1 MQAAGGRHKRPIFAC
16 NFSKVAGSIRLHL
29 RHIPPASAAHSAYI
43 RATIRPQCAAQSRL
57 DWRKNNHLA
66 VVDIKTSTIWRQKR
80 LADVNASAK
89 KCQNKWRRDFSIA
102 RCRLFALENDITAR
116 ECIKAA
122 DKYTYKGAQEM
133 EIKVGGIHYS
143 IEAKENVMK
152 DTGSLG
158 FCDYEGARIVVDASL
173 APERMQQV
181 IIHELTHAI
190 MYEAGFDEQDE
201 DMVNRFGIVLHQVL
215 CDNFTFGTPEELE
228 AAFQEA
234 VDAEKKTQKKVNIG
248 FQP

>member
-1 MQAAGGRHKRPIFAC
+1 
-16 NFSKVAGSIRLHL
+16 
-29 RHIPPASAAHSAYI
+29 
-43 RATIRPQCAAQSRL
+43 
-57 DWRKNNHLA
+57 
-66 VVDIKTSTIWRQKR
+66 
-80 LADVNASAK
+80 
-89 KCQNKWRRDFSIA
+89 
-102 RCRLFALENDITAR
+102 
-116 ECIKAA
+116 
-122 DKYTYKGAQEM
+122 M

-190 MYEAGFDEQDE
+190 MFEAGFDEHDE

-234 VDAEKKTQKKVNIG
+234 VDAEKKTQEKANIG